1 MEFGYFRYLRQ
12 EGEGAFERLHGVLRA
27 AGIDETRIFGDAIV
41 MPGDRVF
48 ELWDCIDALGA
59 GDVLVFACSFS
70 LAPEI
75 RGLRKLV
82 TRIERRGASAA
93 VLDVR
98 GRRQPLALS
107 AGWLAEAMG
116 FLEDW
121 EARRR
126 ASEKL
131 LVRHG
136 DKPRLVRPRWTT
148 PAAPPPA
155 PPPASKPTERKKTR
169 EPSPKTR
176 VWTAEMLAYAY
187 DKRHRSS
194 MPVEDICDALRT
206 SEADYATYLNA
217 DGELTVAALEIL
229 RATAEADG
237 RPEEPPLEVLRRQ
250 PLRHRVLSR
259 FRRKGGS

>member
-12 EGEGAFERLHGVLRA
+12 EGEDAFARLHGVLRA

-48 ELWDCIDALGA
+48 ELWDCVEALGA

-75 RGLRKLV
+75 HGLRKLV
-82 TRIERRGASAA
+82 TRIERQGATAA
-93 VLDVR
+93 VLDAR
-98 GRRQPLALS
+98 GRRQPLELTT
-107 AGWLAEAMG
+107 GWLAEAMG

-126 ASEKL
+126 ACEKL

-148 PAAPPPA
+148 PPAPPA
-155 PPPASKPTERKKTR
+155 PSKPPKERKAR
-169 EPSPKTR
+169 EPKPRTR

-206 SEADYATYLNA
+206 SEADYATYLDA
-217 DGELTVAALEIL
+217 GGELTNAALEIL
-229 RATAEADG
+229 KATAAADG
-237 RPEEPPLEVLRRQ
+237 CPEEPPLAVLRRQ

-259 FRRKGGS
+259 FRRKGGR